1 MKKYITPSV
10 RCTDIELRNMIAA
23 SGLFM
28 SEDDADTNSDILV
41 KQEENLFG
49 NEVFGIGEDFGNE
62 TWGGKD
68 EW

>member
-28 SEDDADTNSDILV
+28 SKDDADTDKEVLV
-41 KQEENLFG
+41 KEEDLT
-49 NEVFGIGEDFGNE
+49 EEDLYRIFLG
-62 TWGGKD
+62 WD
-68 EW
+68 